1 MDEHVPKVPDAP
13 RFHDGL
19 FDHLLFLRDQSG
31 TGTIKDVADMCA
43 VFVVSAAEQGGVFV
57 EEHGL
62 DGSKVAR
69 QAVDGLAHVIVFQ
82 MQDFPGPELV
92 ELPVRKQQAV
102 AFGVAHPAH
111 VDGGQVACP
120 DDLAQPVSGKLE
132 VGVRKNHVVR
142 ADGVHVPAGQGG
154 GRSKPPHRHVDLE
167 LKDRAVVGVRLE
179 QPRQSGQGDGG

>member
-1 MDEHVPKVPDAP
+1 MNMFRKFPDAP
-13 RFHDGL
+13 RFHDRL
-19 FDHLLFLRDQSG
+19 FDLLLFLRDQRG
-31 TGTIKDVADMCA
+31 TGAVKDIADMCA

-120 DDLAQPVSGKLE
+120 DDLTQSVSGKLE
-132 VGVRKNHVVR
+132 
-142 ADGVHVPAGQGG
+142 
-154 GRSKPPHRHVDLE
+154 
-167 LKDRAVVGVRLE
+167 VGVRLE

>member
-1 MDEHVPKVPDAP
+1 MMEAIAGGMRCAAMMSSRLMFFIRLQLVFGREVAHGKDLYILLAPIGYMDEHVPEVPDAP
-13 RFHDGL
+13 RFHDRL
-19 FDHLLFLRDQSG
+19 FDLLLFLRDQSG

-92 ELPVRKQQAV
+92 ELP
-102 AFGVAHPAH
+102 FGSSRP
-111 VDGGQVACP
+111 
-120 DDLAQPVSGKLE
+120 
-132 VGVRKNHVVR
+132 
-142 ADGVHVPAGQGG
+142 
-154 GRSKPPHRHVDLE
+154 
-167 LKDRAVVGVRLE
+167 
-179 QPRQSGQGDGG
+179 